1 LKTHKNS
8 FAASSLV
15 LALLVAGLA
24 VGALPLNAVSAA
36 TSASCTPQTDPFSVT
51 GANWGTPGSPISVY
65 PGAQDVPLTVTM
77 LFSGP
82 CTSPQATFYLG
93 LTQSLNTIP
102 FIGLNGGQEPKDVS
116 LNIAPNT
123 LVTETYYLNVDQ
135 NASTG
140 LTYNI
145 PMIIEYSNNTITDVI
160 TQTTQVEGG
169 PLTAP
174 IALYGPVQISF
185 SASPTNLVPGGV
197 SDVTITISNT
207 GSATSGPVSTTVA
220 ASAGVTLFNQL
231 ATTTT
236 IDPGSSVYQ
245 VLQVFVP
252 SSLSG
257 SAFVLTFTAKY
268 LDAYSNSQTMTQT
281 VGFTAMSSVE
291 SSSFVVEGATWGSG
305 AATTSPLPGTQDT
318 PLVVSLQYLG
328 SVPVTSLQGTVQLP
342 AGMTDLNGQRSA
354 VAYSAATTNQYG
366 AVTLT
371 FFLDVASTIAPG
383 SYNFSLSLDWMTS
396 QSSGLTQSAVLTP
409 PPISRLESSFQVEGT
424 TWERASNSS
433 SVAGT
438 TTSTSPVPGAQGVP
452 LVVSLQ
458 YLGTTSVASLRGA
471 LSLPLGVTDVN
482 GHATA
487 TAYAATAST
496 DQVVTLTF
504 ELDFASTVAPGS
516 YNFTLGLSWTTS
528 NSVAL
533 SQGAVVSPPPV
544 VSATTTSFP
553 LSVTQR
559 NSTLSAGSQTPV
571 GFTLT
576 NDGTATIYSPTFAL
590 TVGSPVVLASIGSP
604 VPASQIDP
612 ASNATFT
619 AHLTSS
625 PTATSGIYSGT
636 LTVGFTDSSGTSHT
650 EAFPVSFTLEGTV
663 TLILQ
668 NTAVSQ
674 TATGF
679 TVTGTILNEGS
690 APAYYTSISG
700 LLGVNT
706 ATPVYL
712 GEIDPNTPLPFS
724 VTIPFNAP
732 TTISTTTASTTTTS
746 GSASA
751 NSSTVS
757 RSSRSGNFS
766 RTFPGNFS
774 FPGGFGGFGNGSR
787 GAAAGAAVN
796 IAISLSFKD
805 TFGNGRVQ
813 AFTVPTTVKTASQLP
828 TGLPTTVSSSS
839 GNNELKYIAYGVV
852 AVVAATLVVG
862 AFMTRRYRAKRL
874 ASIPPDQRGEQSV
887 I

>member
-1 LKTHKNS
+1 MKTNKNS
-8 FAASSLV
+8 FTASSLV
-15 LALLVAGLA
+15 VALLVAGLA
-24 VGALPLNAVSAA
+24 VGALPLDAVSAA

-51 GANWGTPGSPISVY
+51 GASWGTPGLPISVY
-65 PGAQDVPLTVTM
+65 PGDQDVPLTVTM

-82 CTSPQATFYLG
+82 CTSPQTTFYLG
-93 LTQSLNTIP
+93 LTQGLNIIP
-102 FIGLNGGQEPKDVS
+102 FVGLNGVQEPADVS

-145 PMIIEYSNNTITDVI
+145 PMIIEYSNNTAGDVI

-174 IALYGPVQISF
+174 IALYGPVQLNF
-185 SASPTNLVPGGV
+185 GASPTNLVPGGV

-207 GSATSGPVSTTVA
+207 GSAVSGPVSTTVT
-220 ASAGVTLFNQL
+220 ASAGVTLLNQL

-236 IDPGSSVYQ
+236 IDPGSSVSQ

-268 LDAYSNSQTMTQT
+268 LDAYSNSQTATQT
-281 VGFTAMSSVE
+281 VGFTTMSSVE

-305 AATTSPLPGTQDT
+305 ASTTSPLPGTQDT
-318 PLVVSLQYLG
+318 PLVVNLQYLG
-328 SVPVTSLQGTVQLP
+328 SVPVTSLEGTVQLP
-342 AGMTDLNGQRSA
+342 AGMTDLNGHGSA

-371 FFLDVASTIAPG
+371 FYLDIASTTAPG
-383 SYNFSLSLDWMTS
+383 SYNFTLSLDWMTS

-409 PPISRLESSFQVEGT
+409 PPIAQLESSFQVEGT
-424 TWERASNSS
+424 TWERASNGS

-438 TTSTSPVPGAQGVP
+438 TTSTSPAPGAQGVP

-458 YLGTTSVASLRGA
+458 YLGTTSVASLKGV
-471 LSLPLGVTDVN
+471 LSLPSGVTDVN

-504 ELDFASTVAPGS
+504 DLDFASTVVPGS
-516 YNFTLGLSWTTS
+516 HNFTLDLSWTTS

-533 SQGAVVSPPPV
+533 SQEAVVSPPPV

-553 LSVTQR
+553 LSVTQQ

-571 GFTLT
+571 SFTLT
-576 NDGTATIYSPTFAL
+576 NDGSATIYSPTFSL

-604 VPASQIDP
+604 VPAAQIDP

-619 AHLTSS
+619 AHVTSS
-625 PTATSGIYSGT
+625 PTAASGIYSGT
-636 LTVGFTDSSGTSHT
+636 LTVSFADSGGTSHT
-650 EAFPVSFTLEGTV
+650 QTFPVSFTLEGTIL
-663 TLILQ
+663 LILQ

-679 TVTGTILNEGS
+679 TVTGTILDEGS
-690 APAYYTSISG
+690 ASAYYVSISG
-700 LLGVNT
+700 LLGVNS

-724 VTIPFNAP
+724 VTIPFVAP
-732 TTISTTTASTTTTS
+732 TALSTTTTA
-746 GSASA
+746 GSA
-751 NSSTVS
+751 NSTSVT
-757 RSSRSGNFS
+757 RTSRSGNFS
-766 RTFPGNFS
+766 RGFPGNFS
-774 FPGGFGGFGNGSR
+774 IPGGFAGFGNGSR
-787 GAAAGAAVN
+787 GAAGAGTSAD
-796 IAISLSFKD
+796 IAISLTFKD
-805 TFGNGRVQ
+805 NFGGNRVQ
-813 AFTVPTTVKTASQLP
+813 AFTVPATVKTASQLSA
-828 TGLPTTVSSSS
+828 GLPTTTSGSSS
-839 GNNELKYIAYGVV
+839 GNTELKYIAYGVV
-852 AVVAATLVVG
+852 AAVAVTLVVG
-862 AFMTRRYRAKRL
+862 AFMTRRYRARRL